1 MIRGPEHGLERGLE
15 RRVGGSSG
23 CYNAVMLAIVDYG
36 SGNLRS
42 VQKAFERLGCPAV
55 VTDDP
60 QRVAEADRLVLPGV
74 GAFGDAMRELTGRG
88 LVAPIVAHIR
98 ADRPFLGICM
108 GLQLLFE
115 TGWEGG
121 NHAGLGVLAGEV
133 ARIDVPPPLKV
144 PHMGWNTVSWQGR
157 GRDWSGATA
166 PAHYYFVHSYTA
178 RPRDADV
185 VAGVCDYGGPFCA
198 AVARG
203 RLLATQFHP
212 EKSQAA
218 GMALL
223 EGFLRATRDVE
234 RACTG

>member
-1 MIRGPEHGLERGLE
+1 MVTI
-15 RRVGGSSG
+15 
-23 CYNAVMLAIVDYG
+23 IDYG

-42 VQKAFERLGCPAV
+42 VQKAIERLGTEARI
-55 VTDDP
+55 TDDASV
-60 QRVAEADRLVLPGV
+60 VAEADRLILPGV
-74 GAFGDAMRELTGRG
+74 GAFGDAIRALEARG
-88 LVAPIVAHIR
+88 LVEPIRAHVR

-121 NHAGLGVLAGEV
+121 RHVGLGILEGEV
-133 ARIDVPPPLKV
+133 ARFELPAGMKV
-144 PHMGWNTVSWQGR
+144 PHMGWNEVRWRPIAGQPLSTGPES
-157 GRDWSGATA
+157 
-166 PAHYYFVHSYTA
+166 HFYFVHSYVA
-178 RPRDADV
+178 RPRDASV
-185 VAGVCDYGGPFCA
+185 VAATANYGGDFCA

-223 EGFLRATRDVE
+223 QGFLQRR
-234 RACTG
+234 